1 MRKYLGFG
9 LLLCVILIATL
20 SGNHNSSVFAAA
32 TDANTDVQA
41 IKNGKVVY
49 YKGVNSLLYDELN
62 EGVTFTKKVKDY
74 NTKKWVELDSVTIVK
89 INASKNIYFSKVAA
103 AEKYIKTYK
112 KKNNV
117 TLKKVKL
124 KTIKANAKV
133 KYKKE
138 APSIV
143 LKASTTKPTNK
154 DVTVNVAVTDNKKVS
169 LKKWAIGVEPANKFS
184 TAGTELTDNS
194 FTVSENGTYT
204 VYALDNNGNKRTK
217 SIKISNIDKTNPTI
231 SLSPSTTNA
240 TNENVTVTA
249 SIIDNVK
256 VVSKKWASGDQTAT
270 YFTKNGTKFT
280 SNTFNIKTNGT
291 YTVFAKDSAGNTLV
305 HTITISNINKTAPT
319 ITLSIP
325 ESDVTAVSKKIQ
337 VSTTDD
343 NGIQDQKWA
352 YGNKGVEYFVD
363 KGSRIAPLQNAN
375 QKDKI
380 ITLKNGVY
388 TVYAEDK
395 LGNKAVK
402 TITVDK
408 ISGFSEITQTG
419 VHCEVCRMDLYN
431 TDPNKVYTAK
441 AIDQEG
447 YTHYFCRIGCMY
459 HQQHAN
465 GIAFTNKYVRDYGAT
480 APRLNNWIAVENA
493 VTVKYRADET
503 AKGIMGWKLFHFTDL
518 SSAAN
523 YLGVSKENVVAEK
536 LENISEYAKTNNK
549 GMDYQYEV
557 DKAAQ

>member
-1 MRKYLGFG
+1 MRKYLGLG
-9 LLLCVILIATL
+9 LLICVILIATL
-20 SGNHNSSVFAAA
+20 NGHQNSSVLAA
-32 TDANTDVQA
+32 TTDVQA

-49 YKGVNSLLYDELN
+49 YKDVNSLLYDELN

-74 NTKKWVELDSVTIVK
+74 STKKWVALDSVTIVK

-103 AEKYIKTYK
+103 ADKYIKTYK
-112 KKNNV
+112 TKHNV

-124 KTIKANAKV
+124 NSIKTNAQA

-154 DVTVNVAVTDNKKVS
+154 DVTVKVAVTDNKKVTF
-169 LKKWAIGVEPANKFS
+169 KKWAIGAKPANKFS
-184 TAGTELTDNS
+184 TADTTLTDNS

-231 SLSPSTTNA
+231 SLSPSTTDA
-240 TNENVTVTA
+240 TNENVTVTT
-249 SIIDNVK
+249 SIKDNVRI
-256 VVSKKWASGDQTAT
+256 VSKKWTSGNQTAT
-270 YFTKNGTKFT
+270 YFRKNGTKFT
-280 SNTFNIKTNGT
+280 GNTFKIKTNGT
-291 YTVFAKDSAGNTLV
+291 YTVYAKDGAGNTYV
-305 HTITISNINKTAPT
+305 QTIIISNIDKTAPI

-325 ESDVTAVSKKIQ
+325 ESDTTAVSKKIQ

-352 YGNKGVEYFVD
+352 YGNKGVKYFVD

-402 TITVDK
+402 TITIDG
-408 ISGFSEITQTG
+408 ISEFTEVTQTG
-419 VHCEVCRMDLYN
+419 VQCEVCRMDLYN

-447 YTHYFCRIGCMY
+447 YTHHFCRIGCMY
-459 HQQHAN
+459 HQEQAN
-465 GIAFTNKYVRDYGAT
+465 GVAFTNKYVRNYGAT

-493 VTVKYRADET
+493 VTVKFKTDET

-536 LENISEYAKTNNK
+536 LENIIEYAKTNNK
-549 GMDYQYEV
+549 GMNYQYEV

>member
-1 MRKYLGFG
+1 MKKYLRFG
-9 LLLCVILIATL
+9 LLICVILAAFLTV
-20 SGNHNSSVFAAA
+20 NQNSSVSAA
-32 TDANTDVQA
+32 TADVQA
-41 IKNGKVVY
+41 IKDGKVVF
-49 YKGVNSLLYDELN
+49 YKDVISLLYDELN
-62 EGVTFTKKVKDY
+62 EGVTFTKKVQDY
-74 NTKKWVELDSVTIVK
+74 STKKWVALDSVTIVK
-89 INASKNIYFSKVAA
+89 INASKNIYFSKAA
-103 AEKYIKTYK
+103 AADKYIKDYK
-112 KKNNV
+112 KKNKV
-117 TLKKVKL
+117 TLKKVQL
-124 KTIKANAKV
+124 NTIKTSAQA

-154 DVTVNVAVTDNKKVS
+154 NVTVHVTVTDNKKVTF
-169 LKKWAIGVEPANKFS
+169 KKWAVGAKPANKFS
-184 TAGTELTDNS
+184 TADTTLKNNS
-194 FTVSENGTYT
+194 FTVSKNGIYT

-217 SIKISNIDKTNPTI
+217 LIKISNIDKTNPTI
-231 SLSPSTTNA
+231 SLSPSTTDA
-240 TNENVTVTA
+240 TNENVIVTA
-249 SIIDNVK
+249 SIKDNVK
-256 VVSKKWASGDQTAT
+256 IATKKWTSGKHTAT

-280 SNTFNIKTNGT
+280 GNTFKINSNGT
-291 YTVFAKDSAGNTLV
+291 YTVFAKDGAGNTYV
-305 HTITISNINKTAPT
+305 QTITISNIDKTAPT

-352 YGNKGVEYFVD
+352 YGNKAVEYFVN

-380 ITLKNGVY
+380 VTLKNGVY

-402 TITVDK
+402 TITIGG
-408 ISGFSEITQTG
+408 ISEFTEVTQTG
-419 VHCEVCRMDLYN
+419 AYCEVCRMDLYN

-447 YTHYFCRIGCMY
+447 YTHHFCRIGCMY
-459 HQQHAN
+459 HQEHAN
-465 GIAFTNKYVRDYGAT
+465 GIAFTEKYVRDYGAT

-493 VTVKYRADET
+493 VTVKFKTDET

-536 LENISEYAKTNNK
+536 LENIIEYAKTNNK
-549 GMDYQYEV
+549 GMNYQYEV

>member
-1 MRKYLGFG
+1 MKKYLGFG
-9 LLLCVILIATL
+9 LLICVILVAFL
-20 SGNHNSSVFAAA
+20 NGNQNSSVFAA
-32 TDANTDVQA
+32 TTDVQA
-41 IKNGKVVY
+41 IKNGAVVY
-49 YKGVNSLLYDELN
+49 YKDVFSLLYDEFN
-62 EGVTFTKKVKDY
+62 EGVTLTKKVQDY
-74 NTKKWVELDSVTIVK
+74 STKKWVALDSVTIVK
-89 INASKNIYFSKVAA
+89 TNASKNIYFSKAA
-103 AEKYIKTYK
+103 AADKYIKAYK
-112 KKNNV
+112 TKNNV

-124 KTIKANAKV
+124 NTIKNNAKA
-133 KYKKE
+133 KYNKE

-143 LKASTTKPTNK
+143 LKASTTKPTNTA
-154 DVTVNVAVTDNKKVS
+154 VTVNVAVTDNKKVTFI
-169 LKKWAIGVEPANKFS
+169 KWAIGTKPANKFS
-184 TAGTELTDNS
+184 TADTTLTDNL

-231 SLSPSTTNA
+231 SLSPSTTDA
-240 TNENVTVTA
+240 TKENVIVTTSINENVR
-249 SIIDNVK
+249 
-256 VVSKKWASGDQTAT
+256 VVSKKWAIDNQTAT

-280 SNTFNIKTNGT
+280 GNTFEIATNGT
-291 YTVFAKDSAGNTLV
+291 YTVYAKDGAGNTDIQ
-305 HTITISNINKTAPT
+305 TITISNIDKTAPA

-325 ESDVTAVSKKIQ
+325 ESDATAVSKKIQ

-343 NGIQDQKWA
+343 SGIQDQKWA

-363 KGSRIAPLQNAN
+363 KGSRIAPLQNTN

-402 TITVDK
+402 TITING
-408 ISGFSEITQTG
+408 ISEFAEVTQTG
-419 VHCEVCRMDLYN
+419 VHCEVCRMDLHN
-431 TDPNKVYTAK
+431 TDPNKVHSAK

-447 YTHYFCRIGCMY
+447 NTHYFCRIGCMY
-459 HQQHAN
+459 HQEQAN
-465 GIAFTNKYVRDYGAT
+465 GIAFTNKYVRDYSAT

-493 VTVKYRADET
+493 VTVKFNNGET

-536 LENISEYAKTNNK
+536 LENIIEYAKTNNK
-549 GMDYQYEV
+549 GMNYQYEV

>member
-20 SGNHNSSVFAAA
+20 NGNHHSNVFAA
-32 TDANTDVQA
+32 TKDVQA

-49 YKGVNSLLYDELN
+49 YKDVNSLLYDELN
-62 EGVTFTKKVKDY
+62 EGVPFTKKVKDY
-74 NTKKWVELDSVTIVK
+74 STKKWVALDSVTIVK
-89 INASKNIYFSKVAA
+89 INPSKSIYFSKAA
-103 AEKYIKTYK
+103 AADKYIKTYK

-124 KTIKANAKV
+124 KTIQANAQE

-154 DVTVNVAVTDNKKVS
+154 DVTVNVTVTDNKKVT
-169 LKKWAIGVEPANKFS
+169 LKKWAIGAKPANTFL
-184 TAGTELTDNS
+184 TEGTKLTTKS
-194 FTVSENGTYT
+194 FTVSKNGTYT
-204 VYALDNNGNKRTK
+204 VYALDNDGNKRTK

-231 SLSPSTTNA
+231 SLTPSTTDT
-240 TNENVTVTA
+240 TNEDVIVTA
-249 SIIDNVK
+249 SINDNVK

-270 YFTKNGTKFT
+270 YFTKNGTEFT
-280 SNTFNIKTNGT
+280 SNTFKIETNGT
-291 YTVFAKDSAGNTLV
+291 YTVYAKDSAGNTHLQ
-305 HTITISNINKTAPT
+305 TITISNIDKTAPT

-325 ESDVTAVSKKIQ
+325 ESDTTAVSKKIQ
-337 VSTTDD
+337 FSTTDD

-352 YGNKGVEYFVD
+352 YGNKDVEYFVD
-363 KGSRIAPLQNAN
+363 KGSRIAPLQSAS

-380 ITLKNGVY
+380 VALKNGVY

-402 TITVDK
+402 TITVDG
-408 ISGFSEITQTG
+408 ISEFFEVTQTG

-459 HQQHAN
+459 HQEHAN
-465 GIAFTNKYVRDYGAT
+465 GIAFAHKYVRDYGVT
-480 APRLNNWIAVENA
+480 APRLNNWIAVEKA

-523 YLGVSKENVVAEK
+523 YLGVSKENIVTEK
-536 LENISEYAKTNNK
+536 LENISEYAKINNK
-549 GMDYQYEV
+549 GMDYQYEA
-557 DKAAQ
+557 DKVAQ

>member
-1 MRKYLGFG
+1 MKKYLGFG
-9 LLLCVILIATL
+9 LLICVILVAFL
-20 SGNHNSSVFAAA
+20 NDNQNSSVFAA
-32 TDANTDVQA
+32 TTDVQA
-41 IKNGKVVY
+41 IKNGEVVY
-49 YKGVNSLLYDELN
+49 YKDVFSLLYDELN
-62 EGVTFTKKVKDY
+62 EGVTLTKIVQDY
-74 NTKKWVELDSVTIVK
+74 STKKWVALDSVTIVK
-89 INASKNIYFSKVAA
+89 TNASKNIYFSKASAA
-103 AEKYIKTYK
+103 DKYIKAYK
-112 KKNNV
+112 TKNNV

-124 KTIKANAKV
+124 NTIKTNAKA
-133 KYKKE
+133 KYNKE

-143 LKASTTKPTNK
+143 LKASTTKPTNTA
-154 DVTVNVAVTDNKKVS
+154 VTVNVAVTDNKKVTF
-169 LKKWAIGVEPANKFS
+169 KKWAIGTKPANKFS
-184 TAGTELTDNS
+184 TADTTLTDNS

-204 VYALDNNGNKRTK
+204 VYALDDNGNKRTK

-231 SLSPSTTNA
+231 SLSPSTTDA
-240 TNENVTVTA
+240 TNENVIVTT
-249 SIIDNVK
+249 SINENVR
-256 VVSKKWASGDQTAT
+256 VVSKKWASDNQTAT

-280 SNTFNIKTNGT
+280 GNTFEIATNGT
-291 YTVFAKDSAGNTLV
+291 YTVYAKDGAGNTDIQ
-305 HTITISNINKTAPT
+305 TITISNIDKTAPA

-325 ESDVTAVSKKIQ
+325 ESDATAVSKKIQ

-343 NGIQDQKWA
+343 SGIQDQKWA

-363 KGSRIAPLQNAN
+363 KGSRIAPLQNTN

-402 TITVDK
+402 TITING
-408 ISGFSEITQTG
+408 ISEFAEVTQTG
-419 VHCEVCRMDLYN
+419 VHCEVCRMDLHN
-431 TDPNKVYTAK
+431 TDPNKVHSAK

-447 YTHYFCRIGCMY
+447 NTHYFCRIGCMY
-459 HQQHAN
+459 HQEQAN
-465 GIAFTNKYVRDYGAT
+465 GIAFTNKYVRDYSAT

-493 VTVKYRADET
+493 VTVKFNNGET

-536 LENISEYAKTNNK
+536 LENIIEYAKTNNK
-549 GMDYQYEV
+549 GMNYQYEI

>member
-1 MRKYLGFG
+1 M
-9 LLLCVILIATL
+9 
-20 SGNHNSSVFAAA
+20 
-32 TDANTDVQA
+32 
-41 IKNGKVVY
+41 
-49 YKGVNSLLYDELN
+49 
-62 EGVTFTKKVKDY
+62 
-74 NTKKWVELDSVTIVK
+74 
-89 INASKNIYFSKVAA
+89 
-103 AEKYIKTYK
+103 
-112 KKNNV
+112 
-117 TLKKVKL
+117 KKVKL
-124 KTIKANAKV
+124 KTIKAHVQA

-154 DVTVNVAVTDNKKVS
+154 DVTVKVAVTDNKKVT
-169 LKKWAIGVEPANKFS
+169 LKKWAIGANAANKFS
-184 TAGTELTDNS
+184 TVGTKLVDNS
-194 FTVSENGTYT
+194 FTVNKNGTYT

-240 TNENVTVTA
+240 TNENVVVTA
-249 SIIDNVK
+249 SIDDNVK
-256 VVSKKWASGDQTAT
+256 VASKKWASGNQTAT

-280 SNTFNIKTNGT
+280 SNTFKINTNGT
-291 YTVFAKDSAGNTLV
+291 YTVYAKDSAGNTHV
-305 HTITISNINKTAPT
+305 QTITISNIDKTAP
-319 ITLSIP
+319 IISLSIP
-325 ESDVTAVSKKIQ
+325 EIDATAVSKKIQ

-352 YGNKGVEYFVD
+352 YGNKDAEYFVD

-402 TITVDK
+402 TITVDG
-408 ISGFSEITQTG
+408 ISGFSEITQSG

-431 TDPNKVYTAK
+431 TDPNKVYSAK
-441 AIDQEG
+441 AIDQDG
-447 YTHYFCRIGCMY
+447 YTHYFCRVGCMY
-459 HQQHAN
+459 HQEHAN
-465 GIAFTNKYVRDYGAT
+465 GIAFTHKYVRDYSAT
-480 APRLNNWIAVENA
+480 APRLNNWIAIENA

-503 AKGIMGWKLFHFTDL
+503 AKGIMGWKLFHFPDV
-518 SSAAN
+518 SSAAD
-523 YLGVSKENVVAEK
+523 YLGVSNESVVAEK

-549 GMDYQYEV
+549 GMNYQYEV
-557 DKAAQ
+557 DQVAQ

>member
-1 MRKYLGFG
+1 MKKCLGFG
-9 LLLCVILIATL
+9 LFICVILVAFL
-20 SGNHNSSVFAAA
+20 NGNQNSSVFAA
-32 TDANTDVQA
+32 TTDVQA
-41 IKNGKVVY
+41 IKNGEVVY
-49 YKGVNSLLYDELN
+49 YKDVFSLLYDELN
-62 EGVTFTKKVKDY
+62 EGVTLIKKVQDY
-74 NTKKWVELDSVTIVK
+74 STRKWVALDSVTIVK
-89 INASKNIYFSKVAA
+89 TKASKNIYFSKAA
-103 AEKYIKTYK
+103 AADKYIRAYKT
-112 KKNNV
+112 KNNV
-117 TLKKVKL
+117 ILKKVKL
-124 KTIKANAKV
+124 NTIKTSAQAK
-133 KYKKE
+133 YNKE

-143 LKASTTKPTNK
+143 LKASTIKPTNT
-154 DVTVNVAVTDNKKVS
+154 DVTVNVAVTDNKKVT
-169 LKKWAIGVEPANKFS
+169 LKKWAIGKKPANKFS
-184 TAGTELTDNS
+184 NVDKKLTDNS
-194 FTVSENGTYT
+194 FTVSKNGTYT
-204 VYALDNNGNKRTK
+204 VFALDDNGNKRTK

-231 SLSPSTTNA
+231 SLSLSTTDV
-240 TNENVTVTA
+240 TNENVIVTA
-249 SIIDNVK
+249 SINDNVK
-256 VVSKKWASGDQTAT
+256 IESKKWASNTQTAT

-280 SNTFNIKTNGT
+280 GNTFEIATNGT
-291 YTVFAKDSAGNTLV
+291 YTVYAKDGAGNT
-305 HTITISNINKTAPT
+305 HIQTITVSNIDKTAPA

-325 ESDVTAVSKKIQ
+325 ESDATAVSKKIQ

-375 QKDKI
+375 QNGKI

-402 TITVDK
+402 TITIDG
-408 ISGFSEITQTG
+408 ISEFTEVTQTG
-419 VHCEVCRMDLYN
+419 VHCEVCRMDLHN

-459 HQQHAN
+459 HQEQAN
-465 GIAFTNKYVRDYGAT
+465 VIAFTNRYVRDYSAT
-480 APRLNNWIAVENA
+480 APRLNNWVAVENA
-493 VTVKYRADET
+493 VTVKFNNSET

-523 YLGVSKENVVAEK
+523 YLGVNKENVVAEK
-536 LENISEYAKTNNK
+536 LENIIEYAKTNNK
-549 GMDYQYEV
+549 GMNYQYEV